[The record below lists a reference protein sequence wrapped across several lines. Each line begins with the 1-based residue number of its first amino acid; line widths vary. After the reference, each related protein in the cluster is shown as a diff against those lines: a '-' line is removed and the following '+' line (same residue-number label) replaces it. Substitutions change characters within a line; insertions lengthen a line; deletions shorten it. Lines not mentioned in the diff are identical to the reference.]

1 MQNAQKT
8 DNSRKTFFR
17 DIFQLLPG
25 ECMLYSNQNIR
36 ISRWYDLSKNV
47 RNINNEESNIK
58 KELNSELEK
67 AITLNN
73 RSDAKIAISLSG
85 GLDSNTLLSF
95 YKNSDTLKNIPQCYS
110 VFFLKNFWSKK
121 I

>member
-1 MQNAQKT
+1 
-8 DNSRKTFFR
+8 
-17 DIFQLLPG
+17 
-25 ECMLYSNQNIR
+25 MLYSNQNIR

-73 RSDAKIAISLSG
+73 RSDVKIAISLSAD
-85 GLDSNTLLSF
+85 LTQ
-95 YKNSDTLKNIPQCYS
+95 IHCYH
-110 VFFLKNFWSKK
+110 FIK
-121 I
+121 ILIL

>member
-1 MQNAQKT
+1 MDLTTWQKYLQNAQT

-67 AITLNN
+67 AITHLTI
-73 RSDAKIAISLSG
+73 DQTQK
-85 GLDSNTLLSF
+85 
-95 YKNSDTLKNIPQCYS
+95 
-110 VFFLKNFWSKK
+110 
-121 I
+121 